1 MTRIIS
7 AVILAL
13 LFHVALLRAD
23 IDWFYDKKVSLPK
36 NPAVMITMSYRKAEP
51 ILKTKKP
58 PKKIKKTKKE
68 PLKAIEKPKPV
79 MPEKAVKTAKVIPV
93 TKEIIAEQVKTPDER
108 EELAEKIPDNIN
120 TKAEIVHEAVPLYKI
135 NPTPKYPMVA
145 RKRGYEGIV
154 LLSVLVNKEGLVDN
168 LWVFESSGYK
178 VLDNAAIESVQD
190 WIFEPGMRGIK
201 KVEMWVQI
209 PVGFKLE

>member
-58 PKKIKKTKKE
+58 PKKIKKTKKD
-68 PLKAIEKPKPV
+68 PLKAIEKPKP
-79 MPEKAVKTAKVIPV
+79 VIPV